1 MSLFKYGEFEIEL
14 DFTDV
19 DTLAAIE
26 DAYDRMQEDVK
37 NLPKTG
43 RMSEIMNAQIAVY
56 DDFFDS
62 FMGEGASSKMF
73 QSKKSLELRIDASE
87 KLADFRFKEDE
98 RFYGRVERFQVNK
111 PTNREQRRNSQKK
124 NRKNRG

>member
-73 QSKKSLELRIDASE
+73 RSKSLELRIDASE

-111 PTNREQRRNSQKK
+111 PANREQRRNNQKK